1 MSPAD
6 QNIAA
11 QEALD
16 RIVER
21 LRKLGAYRKRVRLA
35 SGLGMLLGALLGAA
49 LICLCLD
56 ILFFLSAPA
65 RQVLLIICALGL
77 LFILMGF
84 VLIPLVKGPSRVK
97 LARLADAH
105 YPQLRNGFVTAVQ
118 LWRIRKK
125 NIEGYSTQFIDAAVM
140 AVERRS
146 RDLDLRVVVD
156 RSRIKRFLRLGPCL
170 LGLAAI
176 LFLLLPTPFRTSA
189 YRLSHPRTTFQRPP
203 RTQLVVT
210 PGDIQVTRHSDVLV
224 RAQIQGKI
232 PQEVRIAWK
241 EGEARWREEECQR
254 KEGREFGHVFADL
267 KRNILYRVTAG
278 DAQSPRYRITVIDRP
293 RVVKLRLRYEYPAYT
308 RQEPRVIEEDGN
320 ISAVVGTV
328 VGLEVEANRA
338 LAEAWLS
345 LDEDGKLDLSMSGRR
360 AEGRIVVKKSGTYA
374 IHLMDEIG
382 NANQDPIRYRIEAVA
397 DESPMVQV
405 TFPAENVDMGEE
417 MKLPLSFVAQDDFGI
432 SRAVLVHQTIREGE
446 EFAEQQTALALP
458 GRDATRAEIDHL
470 WDLAS
475 LDLIPEDLV
484 AYRVVVWDN
493 DRISG
498 PKKAETQ
505 IYTVRFPSIHEILA
519 QVQEEQSLQIEDL
532 EEMLEE
538 ERALKEKLDQIRR
551 ELENEEQMSWEQKKD
566 VEMVLERQ
574 QEIAEQLAEIAE
586 QMDQTLQKAQEK
598 RVAGDQIM
606 EKMEQIRELMEEVA
620 TPEMRQ
626 ALENL
631 QKALQELDPELVK
644 QQLDQFNLTQ
654 EDLLKRLERT
664 LSILKRLQA
673 EQQLDALV
681 KKTEDMLNRQE
692 GIMEEAEEMDPPSPK
707 DLEDL
712 AGKQEKLGEESEAL
726 PDEMRE
732 LSELMDQFPEMPADE
747 LNQMGERLEASELAQ
762 QMDQAA
768 KQLSAGRRQKARK
781 NQKQAAKTLSQ
792 LNKDLQMLQGQMS
805 GRMNKEI
812 TEAIKGSVKDLLAIS
827 QEQELHRS
835 RVQELDRESPNF
847 GNLAEG
853 QLSLME
859 VTARVANDVYSVA
872 QKTFFIS
879 PEVGKALGNAQ
890 AQMGKALN
898 GLEQRN
904 ASGAAHAEKASMVA
918 LNEAAQQLLMSLNAM
933 GSCASSGGMEA
944 MMQQLQGMSE
954 GQMSI
959 NQQTMG
965 MGQQGQYTMEQ
976 RAQMARLAADQEA
989 IRRGMEDVLKE
1000 FGNRSEI
1007 LGRLDNLG
1015 EEMKKVVDD
1024 LAQRKVDQRTIDRQQ
1039 RILSRMLDAQKSLR
1053 RRDYTRRRRSR
1064 PGQVV
1069 VRQDPGEL
1077 PESLSRRDDELRRD
1091 LLRALSE
1098 DYPRAY
1104 KDLIR
1109 AYFQALSRTEE
1120 Q

>member
-1 MSPAD
+1 
-6 QNIAA
+6 
-11 QEALD
+11 
-16 RIVER
+16 
-21 LRKLGAYRKRVRLA
+21 
-35 SGLGMLLGALLGAA
+35 
-49 LICLCLD
+49 
-56 ILFFLSAPA
+56 
-65 RQVLLIICALGL
+65 
-77 LFILMGF
+77 
-84 VLIPLVKGPSRVK
+84 
-97 LARLADAH
+97 
-105 YPQLRNGFVTAVQ
+105 
-118 LWRIRKK
+118 
-125 NIEGYSTQFIDAAVM
+125 
-140 AVERRS
+140 
-146 RDLDLRVVVD
+146 
-156 RSRIKRFLRLGPCL
+156 
-170 LGLAAI
+170 
-176 LFLLLPTPFRTSA
+176 
-189 YRLSHPRTTFQRPP
+189 
-203 RTQLVVT
+203 
-210 PGDIQVTRHSDVLV
+210 
-224 RAQIQGKI
+224 
-232 PQEVRIAWK
+232 
-241 EGEARWREEECQR
+241 
-254 KEGREFGHVFADL
+254 
-267 KRNILYRVTAG
+267 
-278 DAQSPRYRITVIDRP
+278 
-293 RVVKLRLRYEYPAYT
+293 
-308 RQEPRVIEEDGN
+308 
-320 ISAVVGTV
+320 
-328 VGLEVEANRA
+328 
-338 LAEAWLS
+338 
-345 LDEDGKLDLSMSGRR
+345 
-360 AEGRIVVKKSGTYA
+360 
-374 IHLMDEIG
+374 
-382 NANQDPIRYRIEAVA
+382 
-397 DESPMVQV
+397 
-405 TFPAENVDMGEE
+405 
-417 MKLPLSFVAQDDFGI
+417 
-432 SRAVLVHQTIREGE
+432 
-446 EFAEQQTALALP
+446 
-458 GRDATRAEIDHL
+458 
-470 WDLAS
+470 
-475 LDLIPEDLV
+475 
-484 AYRVVVWDN
+484 
-493 DRISG
+493 
-498 PKKAETQ
+498 
-505 IYTVRFPSIHEILA
+505 
-519 QVQEEQSLQIEDL
+519 
-532 EEMLEE
+532 
-538 ERALKEKLDQIRR
+538 
-551 ELENEEQMSWEQKKD
+551 
-566 VEMVLERQ
+566 
-574 QEIAEQLAEIAE
+574 
-586 QMDQTLQKAQEK
+586 
-598 RVAGDQIM
+598 
-606 EKMEQIRELMEEVA
+606 
-620 TPEMRQ
+620 
-626 ALENL
+626 
-631 QKALQELDPELVK
+631 
-644 QQLDQFNLTQ
+644 LDQFNLTQ

-859 VTARVANDVYSVA
+859 VTARVANDVYSAA

-879 PEVGKALGNAQ
+879 PEVGRALGNAQ
-890 AQMGKALN
+890 AQMRKALD
-898 GLEQRN
+898 GLEKRN

-918 LNEAAQQLLMSLNAM
+918 LNEAAQQLIMSLNAM

-954 GQMSI
+954 GQMNI

-1024 LAQRKVDQRTIDRQQ
+1024 LVQRKVDQRTIDRQQ
-1039 RILSRMLDAQKSLR
+1039 KILSRMLDAQKSLR

-1069 VRQDPGEL
+1069 IRHDPGEL

-1098 DYPRAY
+1098 DYPKAY

>member
-11 QEALD
+11 REALN

-65 RQVLLIICALGL
+65 RQVLLIVCVLGL

-97 LARLADAH
+97 LARLADTY
-105 YPQLRNGFVTAVQ
+105 YPQLRNGFVTAIQ

-125 NIEGYSTQFIDAAVM
+125 NIESYSTELIDAAVM

-156 RSRIKRFLRLGPCL
+156 KSRIKRFLRLGPCL

-189 YRLSHPRTTFQRPP
+189 YRLSHPRTTFHRPP
-203 RTQLVVT
+203 RTQLAVT

-254 KEGREFGHVFADL
+254 KEGREFGRVFADL

-278 DAQSPRYRITVIDRP
+278 DAQSPRYQITVIDRP

-320 ISAVVGTV
+320 ISAVLGTV
-328 VGLEVEANRA
+328 VSLEVEANRA

-360 AEGRIVVKKSGTYA
+360 AEGRIVVKESGTYA

-382 NANQDPIRYRIEAVA
+382 NANQNPIRYRIEAVA
-397 DESPMVQV
+397 DEPPMVQI

-417 MKLPLSFVAQDDFGI
+417 MKLPLFFVAQDDFGI
-432 SRAVLVHQTIREGE
+432 SRAALVHRTIREGE

-458 GRDATRAEIDHL
+458 GRDMTRAEIDYL
-470 WDLAS
+470 WDLTP

-538 ERALKEKLDQIRR
+538 ERALKERLDQIRR

-586 QMDQTLQKAQEK
+586 QMDQTLQRAQEK
-598 RVAGDQIM
+598 RVAG
-606 EKMEQIRELMEEVA
+606 EQIICSSRQSSPMGSRTSSWV
-620 TPEMRQ
+620 PERVRPF
-626 ALENL
+626 A
-631 QKALQELDPELVK
+631 
-644 QQLDQFNLTQ
+644 F
-654 EDLLKRLERT
+654 R
-664 LSILKRLQA
+664 
-673 EQQLDALV
+673 
-681 KKTEDMLNRQE
+681 
-692 GIMEEAEEMDPPSPK
+692 SPK
-707 DLEDL
+707 RGQW
-712 AGKQEKLGEESEAL
+712 AG
-726 PDEMRE
+726 
-732 LSELMDQFPEMPADE
+732 
-747 LNQMGERLEASELAQ
+747 
-762 QMDQAA
+762 
-768 KQLSAGRRQKARK
+768 SAG
-781 NQKQAAKTLSQ
+781 
-792 LNKDLQMLQGQMS
+792 
-805 GRMNKEI
+805 E
-812 TEAIKGSVKDLLAIS
+812 
-827 QEQELHRS
+827 
-835 RVQELDRESPNF
+835 
-847 GNLAEG
+847 
-853 QLSLME
+853 
-859 VTARVANDVYSVA
+859 
-872 QKTFFIS
+872 
-879 PEVGKALGNAQ
+879 
-890 AQMGKALN
+890 
-898 GLEQRN
+898 
-904 ASGAAHAEKASMVA
+904 
-918 LNEAAQQLLMSLNAM
+918 
-933 GSCASSGGMEA
+933 
-944 MMQQLQGMSE
+944 
-954 GQMSI
+954 
-959 NQQTMG
+959 
-965 MGQQGQYTMEQ
+965 
-976 RAQMARLAADQEA
+976 
-989 IRRGMEDVLKE
+989 
-1000 FGNRSEI
+1000 
-1007 LGRLDNLG
+1007 
-1015 EEMKKVVDD
+1015 
-1024 LAQRKVDQRTIDRQQ
+1024 
-1039 RILSRMLDAQKSLR
+1039 
-1053 RRDYTRRRRSR
+1053 
-1064 PGQVV
+1064 
-1069 VRQDPGEL
+1069 
-1077 PESLSRRDDELRRD
+1077 
-1091 LLRALSE
+1091 
-1098 DYPRAY
+1098 
-1104 KDLIR
+1104 
-1109 AYFQALSRTEE
+1109 
-1120 Q
+1120 